1 MSKKWAENLT
11 SDERAELAKMVKP
24 LRQAAG
30 LTKKDVYDE
39 AKISRQTLDNIENGV
54 TVPQADVLLRVLD
67 VVGYEIAGPEFDAQ
81 TETWL
86 AMLGALIEAIPADRR
101 AGAVDRIIRAL
112 ALETRRSEGVV
123 TQVDFGVGRSRKDL
137 ETAPLD
143 STKIAASKDNTPVD
157 PSRGEK

>member
-1 MSKKWAENLT
+1 MSKKWAESLT
-11 SDERAELAKMVKP
+11 SEARAELGKMVKP

-39 AKISRQTLDNIENGV
+39 AKISRQTLDNIENGA

-67 VVGYEIAGPEFDAQ
+67 VVGYEVAGPAFEAQ

-86 AMLGALIEAIPADRR
+86 AMLGALIEAVPDERR
-101 AGAVDRIIRAL
+101 AAAVDRVIRAL
-112 ALETRRSEGVV
+112 ALEARRGGVV
-123 TQVDFGVGRSRKDL
+123 THAEFGVGRSREDL
-137 ETAPLD
+137 ETATLD
-143 STKIAASKDNTPVD
+143 STKIAASKDNAPVD